1 MAIINPYSGLNW
13 NSALQI
19 TSCSHEHCEYQ
30 SVMDRITANSW
41 IQHLAIS
48 NYYPSEPCYPM
59 TYTIPEGCIASP
71 NAEHH
76 NMKIGGVSKPSM
88 HLNSLGSTFQSG
100 SPQGETP
107 VGCGGANCEDI
118 IPQIFS
124 ALQYSDAGG
133 LTINHPIWTGLKTKD
148 VEYLLDFD
156 DRVLGMEIFNASST
170 FGNSQGQGADP
181 TDLQR
186 QIEMWDD
193 ILLTG
198 RRCWGFCV
206 ADHWGEYSEDWQGRN
221 VLLVPS
227 LTEYNCL
234 RAYRTGAFY
243 GRLKNTN
250 LVFTSITFSNY
261 SLSVKTQNADNIKI
275 IIDKQVT
282 THNNNSV
289 TQKIPMGATYVRVEA
304 HNENDSIYSNPI
316 TLKTKDDKDNFIK
329 QAVMVLM

>member
-1 MAIINPYSGLNW
+1 MS
-13 NSALQI
+13 
-19 TSCSHEHCEYQ
+19 
-30 SVMDRITANSW
+30 
-41 IQHLAIS
+41 
-48 NYYPSEPCYPM
+48 
-59 TYTIPEGCIASP
+59 YTIPEGCIASP

-76 NMKIGGVSKPSM
+76 NMKIRGVSKPSM
-88 HLNSLGSTFQSG
+88 HLNSLGSTFSSG

-133 LTINHPIWTGLKTKD
+133 LTVNHPIWTSLKTEE

-181 TDLQR
+181 TDMPR
-186 QIEMWDD
+186 QLAMWDD
-193 ILLTG
+193 ILYTG

-221 VLLVPS
+221 VLLVSS

-234 RAYRTGAFY
+234 KAYRDGKFY
-243 GRLKNTN
+243 GRLKNSN
-250 LVFTSITFSNY
+250 LAFSGI
-261 SLSVKTQNADNIKI
+261 SVSGRQLSVTTQNADYIDI
-275 IIDKQVT
+275 IVDKVAT
-282 THNNNSV
+282 RTNGNSA
-289 TQKIPMGATYVRVEA
+289 TMSIPANATYARVEA
-304 HNENDSIYSNPI
+304 HNENDSIFSNPI
-316 TLKTKDDKDNFIK
+316 TFKTKKEKDQFIK
-329 QAVMVLM
+329 NAMMVLL